1 MAADLFNNVLAS
13 EFTFISHKQA
23 SCNFIVH
30 VLIINIYCSVKN
42 GTRVMRNVKWSHN
55 LKKTVCILL
64 LHRLDPFK
72 VQFWQ
77 YCLYKPLH
85 YLWIDGESFNILEK
99 MIFQRYGMAVW
110 KDFCFYCYEKNLSF
124 FLMWLSVHLSV
135 HSCNSQFQYPANKNV
150 LGNFDFPWNK
160 IYQVCLCRCWL
171 WLHISML
178 LFWHTKHKKFH
189 RLFFSRYHL

>member
-13 EFTFISHKQA
+13 ESTFISHKQA

-55 LKKTVCILL
+55 LLKKRKKTVWILL

-77 YCLYKPLH
+77 YCLYMPVH
-85 YLWIDGESFNILEK
+85 YLWIYGESFNILEK
-99 MIFQRYGMAVW
+99 SDFSEAWLYGRTFIFIVM
-110 KDFCFYCYEKNLSF
+110 K
-124 FLMWLSVHLSV
+124 
-135 HSCNSQFQYPANKNV
+135 
-150 LGNFDFPWNK
+150 K
-160 IYQVCLCRCWL
+160 I
-171 WLHISML
+171 S
-178 LFWHTKHKKFH
+178 
-189 RLFFSRYHL
+189 LFFFNGMTVCPFVCPLM